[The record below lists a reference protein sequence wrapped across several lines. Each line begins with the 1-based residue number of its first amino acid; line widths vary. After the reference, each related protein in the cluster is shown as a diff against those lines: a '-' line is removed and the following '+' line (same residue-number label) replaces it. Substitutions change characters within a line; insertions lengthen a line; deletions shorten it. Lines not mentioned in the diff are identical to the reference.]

1 VTDRTTP
8 ASGWSAPERK
18 PRLFA
23 VQARVRAYLGH
34 RRRRQSFLALLLL
47 TPWAIGFFG
56 LFLYPVAMSLYY
68 SFTNFDILQP
78 PQWVGLV
85 NYAYMLHDPV
95 FWQSLYNTLY
105 MTVLGVPLS
114 LAVGLGL
121 ALLVNAKIAG
131 VSVYRAIFYLPT
143 VVPTVAVTIIWM
155 WIFNPDYGLINGI
168 LSVLHLPTP
177 GWLSDPGWAKPA
189 LLIMVL
195 WSTVGQTVVV
205 YLAGLQGVS
214 TELLEAAMLDGAGAW
229 ARLRAVVLP
238 ALGPVTFYSAVTGV
252 VAFLQL
258 FTQAFVATSGGG
270 AGGAGDLG
278 APVHSTLLYS
288 LYLYQNAFQFLHMGY
303 ASAMAWVLF
312 ALIML
317 LTIAL
322 FGLGRGLVHYEGGES
337 A

>member
-1 VTDRTTP
+1 MAAQVRLAHRLVRTVT
-8 ASGWSAPERK
+8 
-18 PRLFA
+18 RL
-23 VQARVRAYLGH
+23 RVYLAH
-34 RRRRQSFLALLLL
+34 RRRRQAFLAAVLLV
-47 TPWAIGFFG
+47 PWLIGFLG

-78 PQWVGLV
+78 AQWIGLV
-85 NYAYMLHDPV
+85 NYEYMMRDPV
-95 FWQSLYNTLY
+95 FWKSLYNTVY

-114 LAVGLGL
+114 LAAGLGL
-121 ALLVNAKIAG
+121 AVMVNAKIAG

-155 WIFNPDYGLINGI
+155 WIFNPDYGLLNNV
-168 LSVLHLPTP
+168 LSLLHLPTP
-177 GWLSDPGWAKPA
+177 GWLSDPGWSKPA
-189 LLIMVL
+189 LLTMVL
-195 WSTVGQTVVV
+195 WSTVGQTVIV
-205 YLAGLQGVS
+205 YLAGLQGVAV
-214 TELLEAAMLDGAGAW
+214 ELLEAAMLDGAGAW
-229 ARLRAVVLP
+229 ARFRTVVLP

-312 ALIML
+312 ALILL
-317 LTIAL
+317 LTVAL
-322 FGLGRGLVHYEGGES
+322 FGLGRGLVHYEGGEPG
-337 A
+337 